1 MFFSQV
7 WKKAATADFLWRLAL
22 LSPNRY
28 QPLCYW
34 EEGYGEEAGGLRWP
48 GLALL
53 PSTSPHCVRCRDPD
67 CVEFGG
73 QGACL
78 LSACPT
84 NNQTWPLTR
93 TVLIGFR
100 KRASYSPFISMG
112 QRSYISIKSSY
123 SLSLCNRSPDREDV
137 VTRQLEHRLYAGL
150 YYQGAIGVWDN
161 LSVRKMA
168 K

>member
-1 MFFSQV
+1 M
-7 WKKAATADFLWRLAL
+7 AL
-22 LSPNRY
+22 LSPNSY

-53 PSTSPHCVRCRDPD
+53 LPSTSPHCVCCRDPD
-67 CVEFGG
+67 CVEFGN

-123 SLSLCNRSPDREDV
+123 SLSLCNISPDREDV
-137 VTRQLEHRLYAGL
+137 VTRQLEHCLCAGL
-150 YYQGAIGVWDN
+150 YYQGAIGVRDN